1 MKRRGTEVACQG
13 EEDKNVNLLEQM
25 LNLTKEDIQKKEL
38 QKKEKQLKV
47 QKIIQ
52 QDKNIKPF

>member
-1 MKRRGTEVACQG
+1 
-13 EEDKNVNLLEQM
+13 M